1 MCSRTSGRL
10 GSPGLAAGLS
20 ELSIATTR
28 STRLQPEMGQ
38 WSEPTCLANRQ
49 PHATR
54 AQTRARSA
62 HRCRR
67 RTTRRAGRLP
77 VAEASVGAR
86 RVARMC
92 ALRVGLLR
100 YVSCGSAAP
109 RFFSSLYTRPLQPDR
124 YRSYPPKSRTQP
136 CRVADNEGSLSRPTL
151 RQSPLPSCTTGIL
164 TINL

>member
-62 HRCRR
+62 LRCRR
-67 RTTRRAGRLP
+67 RTTRRAGLL
-77 VAEASVGAR
+77 VETSVGAR
-86 RVARMC
+86 RVARTC

-100 YVSCGSAAP
+100 YVKKFFFFCTSAAFGLMPKHMP
-109 RFFSSLYTRPLQPDR
+109 RRKCSVWCV
-124 YRSYPPKSRTQP
+124 SR
-136 CRVADNEGSLSRPTL
+136 L
-151 RQSPLPSCTTGIL
+151 IL
-164 TINL
+164 ID